1 LATKVGFAV
10 DSPLEQAGFEP
21 SVPLAGMRSIV
32 RSERRDRVAGIRGS
46 LSLVK
51 LETPAVDGAPTSPTG
66 SRANVK
72 ERSPAAAGFC
82 FRGPRPGI
90 VLRGRPTL
98 EESRITTRIAAAALP
113 LLLSAVAPVAAEA
126 MSTRFGTLSINNQY
140 LLLFNG
146 RPLSPEV
153 RGNSA
158 LNFVRKFAI
167 GPTDVVLLEDVGG
180 TACPEL
186 FFIVSVA
193 AEGARPTPS
202 SAAAVNSS
210 GSLKTATPFW

>member
-1 LATKVGFAV
+1 
-10 DSPLEQAGFEP
+10 
-21 SVPLAGMRSIV
+21 MRSIV

-146 RPLSPEV
+146 RPLSPKCAATAPSTSS
-153 RGNSA
+153 GNSPSA
-158 LNFVRKFAI
+158 Q
-167 GPTDVVLLEDVGG
+167 PTSSSSR
-180 TACPEL
+180 T
-186 FFIVSVA
+186 SA
-193 AEGARPTPS
+193 APPAPSCFSS
-202 SAAAVNSS
+202 SASPPRAPVPPRVQQ
-210 GSLKTATPFW
+210 LR